1 MKITQID
8 FSDING
14 EIILGRPITCFKGNV
29 SERYMLLIEAMTG
42 TYRRDSSV
50 SVAMPHESIIHG
62 CVEIDKK
69 EYDVCYIYSVDA
81 EHTMGVNFTKGKRF
95 FSLPDTQEY
104 EKKRRAQ
111 NINTCHIFADE
122 DMRSSSACLPMSEK
136 ALLSFE
142 KFLTTLKKDTNNGD
156 FRPIFIYHFFDH
168 IDESVDIS
176 PYINKL
182 ASLGRQVFIAV
193 CSNYPIEKLKHDAVQ
208 IVHTE
213 ADDVKN

>member
-1 MKITQID
+1 MKIKQID

-14 EIILGRPITCFKGNV
+14 EIILDRPITCFKGNV
-29 SERYMLLIEAMTG
+29 SERYMLLIEAMIG

-95 FSLPDTQEY
+95 FSLSDTVEY
-104 EKKRRAQ
+104 DEKRRAW
-111 NINTCHIFADE
+111 NINACHIFADE
-122 DMRSSSACLPMSEK
+122 DMRSSTACLPMSEK
-136 ALLSFE
+136 ALLSFK

-156 FRPIFIYHFFDH
+156 FRPIFIYHFFDR

-176 PYINKL
+176 SCIDEL
-182 ASLGRQVFIAV
+182 ASLGRQVFISV
-193 CSNYPIEKLKHDAVQ
+193 CSNYPTEKMKHNKVQ
-208 IVHTE
+208 VINVE
-213 ADDVKN
+213 ADNVKD